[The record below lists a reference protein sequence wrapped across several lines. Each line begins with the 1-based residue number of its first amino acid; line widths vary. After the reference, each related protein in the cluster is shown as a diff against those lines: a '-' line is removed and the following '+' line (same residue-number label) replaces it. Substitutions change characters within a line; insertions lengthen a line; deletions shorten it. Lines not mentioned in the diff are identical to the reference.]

1 MKVKNTYKE
10 FCYKRMKR
18 GFRKKKKGEKMTKT
32 IEFIKA
38 SNDGI
43 FKTLFGDEKNKDL
56 LEKLLEET
64 LKRKV
69 KV

>member
-1 MKVKNTYKE
+1 
-10 FCYKRMKR
+10 
-18 GFRKKKKGEKMTKT
+18 MTEN

>member
-1 MKVKNTYKE
+1 MVMQAKKYYK
-10 FCYKRMKR
+10 KRMKR

-38 SNDGI
+38 SNDSI